1 MDQKPRVLQICHD
14 FKDPFCL
21 VARHYAQCFEDCDVR
36 TIFLRGEESDE
47 IAAAI
52 PGDVRFMSLSSKSLR
67 GFKLIAAARV
77 ASLIG
82 DDVPDILIAHRYK
95 PFFVGLLLRVRF
107 NSPLLLGVMHEFGFL
122 RRFSRALFARFWS
135 KGVHLIGVSE
145 PVCQEVRERVPK
157 LSPRIHCVS
166 NALERG
172 PLLDTISARRELKI
186 PLDCFC
192 FGTIG
197 RLVHK
202 KNHELLIRA
211 FAELNQGE
219 RLAIVGDGKLRNDLE
234 GLVRQLGLSDSVIF
248 CGRHKNAA
256 LLMRAFDAFVL
267 PSGAEEAF
275 GMVLLEAMAAGVP
288 ILSTDAPGPLSVLG
302 DGGLTFRSGNKTD
315 LIAGLREIRWLGS
328 EDTAQLVARG
338 SRRFSGEFSQQM
350 LSNRLRGISAVAD
363 RICRQV
369 GADV

>member
-1 MDQKPRVLQICHD
+1 M
-14 FKDPFCL
+14 
-21 VARHYAQCFEDCDVR
+21 
-36 TIFLRGEESDE
+36 
-47 IAAAI
+47 
-52 PGDVRFMSLSSKSLR
+52 
-67 GFKLIAAARV
+67 
-77 ASLIG
+77 
-82 DDVPDILIAHRYK
+82 
-95 PFFVGLLLRVRF
+95 
-107 NSPLLLGVMHEFGFL
+107 
-122 RRFSRALFARFWS
+122 
-135 KGVHLIGVSE
+135 
-145 PVCQEVRERVPK
+145 
-157 LSPRIHCVS
+157 
-166 NALERG
+166 
-172 PLLDTISARRELKI
+172 
-186 PLDCFC
+186 
-192 FGTIG
+192 
-197 RLVHK
+197 VHK

-256 LLMRAFDAFVL
+256 PLMRAFDAFVL

-363 RICRQV
+363 RIWRQV